1 MNYKPLLPFCLP
13 KDLKDNLHNNKQEL
27 DIQFNILPYDQYLKD
42 VKRDGSKFKFKFEFE
57 DFKHQDQ
64 GKNDK

>member
-27 DIQFNILPYDQYLKD
+27 DIPFNILPYD
-42 VKRDGSKFKFKFEFE
+42 
-57 DFKHQDQ
+57 
-64 GKNDK
+64 